1 MPSGDGEIRRL
12 ADWFH
17 AVRVGNDTL
26 LITLLFARRTVSPPI
41 EPRLRWTEIE
51 YVKIEIEAKKRG
63 RFEKVFSTLSSI
75 DIEREYNIERIAFV
89 DSFKK

>member
-12 ADWFH
+12 ADWFLH

-41 EPRLRWTEIE
+41 EPRLRSAEIE
-51 YVKIEIEAKKRG
+51 RGGIEIEAKLSKEALG
-63 RFEKVFSTLSSI
+63 RNVNAELQLQRFDLTLRKVST
-75 DIEREYNIERIAFV
+75 
-89 DSFKK
+89 

>member
-12 ADWFH
+12 ADWFLH

-41 EPRLRWTEIE
+41 EPRLRSAEIE
-51 YVKIEIEAKKRG
+51 RGGIEIEAVERSSWKKRE
-63 RFEKVFSTLSSI
+63 RRVTITAVRSNVEESINVTL
-75 DIEREYNIERIAFV
+75 Y
-89 DSFKK
+89 

>member
-12 ADWFH
+12 ADWFLH

-41 EPRLRWTEIE
+41 EPRLRSAEIE
-51 YVKIEIEAKKRG
+51 RGGIEIEAKLSKEALG
-63 RFEKVFSTLSSI
+63 RNVNAELQLQRFDLSKYQ
-75 DIEREYNIERIAFV
+75 R
-89 DSFKK
+89 

>member
-12 ADWFH
+12 ADWFLH

-41 EPRLRWTEIE
+41 EPRLRSTEIE
-51 YVKIEIEAKKRG
+51 RGGIEIEAKLSKEALG
-63 RFEKVFSTLSSI
+63 RNVNAELQLQRFDLTLRKVST
-75 DIEREYNIERIAFV
+75 
-89 DSFKK
+89 